1 MGFCIACGQQH
12 AEGIRFCRFCGTQ
25 QPGEQLMAQL
35 RAEAEQIRIA
45 LAQVQ
50 PQHPGQPR
58 TW

>member
-1 MGFCIACGQQH
+1 
-12 AEGIRFCRFCGTQ
+12 
-25 QPGEQLMAQL
+25 MAQL

-50 PQHPGQPR
+50 PHHPGQPR